1 MAAFHRSARQAETLA
16 HDVPAATPATAVEGV
31 VSPHR
36 QTFALREKASRRELA
51 GQLLVVWCAAY
62 LAVGP
67 SSSTVEAVW
76 RAALVS
82 GIWVVLFQ
90 RTAQAF
96 RAMTFAAGAYV
107 VAGIAAVL
115 GMTTLSAIGYWVHGL
130 ELGRG
135 PLAVVGLATFVALG
149 TWDVFVRR
157 AASAP
162 RRVLVVGGGQATA
175 QLLDHIDAERHLNLE
190 VVGVVD
196 DSIDPL
202 VAKRVG
208 VTAGLDHLSATVRR
222 LSPDLVV
229 IAVQRGRPE
238 VFGQLL
244 LVAETGFRISGLPEM
259 YESTFGRLPIE
270 ELTPAWFM
278 SVLHAYNRPTSRLGK
293 RAFDIVVAL
302 LGMLV
307 SLPLVPAIVFVVKRT
322 KGPLL
327 YRQQR
332 LGEHGRVFTMLKFRS
347 MRPDAEADGGA
358 RWASQDDNRIIP
370 GGRLLRRL
378 RLDELPQL
386 WNVLRGEMSIVG
398 PRPERPEFFDYLGEE
413 VPFWGQRNLLKPGIT
428 GWAQIRSDYA
438 ADAMATT
445 EKLSYDL
452 WYLRHRSVLLDTMI
466 CLRTL
471 PRMATFR
478 GAR

>member
-1 MAAFHRSARQAETLA
+1 MPGSA
-16 HDVPAATPATAVEGV
+16 PAAPVGAA

-36 QTFALREKASRRELA
+36 QNFALRDKASRRELA

-62 LAVGP
+62 LAVRP
-67 SSSTVEAVW
+67 SSSTLEALW
-76 RAALVS
+76 RAALAS
-82 GIWVVLFQ
+82 GIWVILFQ
-90 RTAQAF
+90 RAAQAF

-107 VAGIAAVL
+107 VAGIASAL
-115 GMTTLSAIGYWVHGL
+115 GMIALAAIGFWLPGL
-130 ELGRG
+130 QVGRE
-135 PLAVVGLATFVALG
+135 PLALVGLAAFLALG

-175 QLLDHIDAERHLNLE
+175 QLLDHIEEERHVNLE
-190 VVGVVD
+190 VVAVVD

-202 VAKRVG
+202 VAKRVD
-208 VTAGLDHLSATVRR
+208 VTAGLAHLSATVRR
-222 LSPDLVV
+222 VSPDLVV

-307 SLPLVPAIVFVVKRT
+307 SLPFVPVIVLVVKRT

-347 MRPDAEADGGA
+347 MRSDAEADGEA
-358 RWASQDDNRIIP
+358 RWASRNDSRIIP

-398 PRPERPEFFDYLGEE
+398 PRPERPEFFDYLGDE

-471 PRMATFR
+471 PRMITFR

>member
-1 MAAFHRSARQAETLA
+1 VAAFHRSAGEAPALP
-16 HDVPAATPATAVEGV
+16 HDVPGSAPTAPVEAA

-36 QTFALREKASRRELA
+36 QNFALRDKASRRELA

-62 LAVGP
+62 LAVRP
-67 SSSTVEAVW
+67 SSSTLEALW
-76 RAALVS
+76 RAALAS
-82 GIWVVLFQ
+82 GIWVILFQ
-90 RTAQAF
+90 RAAQAF

-107 VAGIAAVL
+107 VAGIASAL
-115 GMTTLSAIGYWVHGL
+115 GMIALAAIGFWLPGL
-130 ELGRG
+130 QFGRE
-135 PLAVVGLATFVALG
+135 PLALVGLAAFLALG

-175 QLLDHIDAERHLNLE
+175 QLLDHIEEERHVNLE
-190 VVGVVD
+190 VVAVVD

-202 VAKRVG
+202 VAKRVD
-208 VTAGLDHLSATVRR
+208 VTAGLAHLSATVRR
-222 LSPDLVV
+222 VSPDLVV

-307 SLPLVPAIVFVVKRT
+307 SLPLVPVIVLVVKRT

-347 MRPDAEADGGA
+347 MRSDAEADGEA
-358 RWASQDDNRIIP
+358 RWASRNDSRIIP

-398 PRPERPEFFDYLGEE
+398 PRPERPEFFDYLGDE

-471 PRMATFR
+471 PRMVTFR